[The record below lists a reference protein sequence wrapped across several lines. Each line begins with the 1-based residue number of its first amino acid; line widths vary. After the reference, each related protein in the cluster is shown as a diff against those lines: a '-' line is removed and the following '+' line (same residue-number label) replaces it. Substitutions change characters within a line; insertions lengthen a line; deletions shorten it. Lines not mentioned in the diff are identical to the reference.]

1 METKKKLAKFYIVG
15 FLLLMGF
22 DTFAQIS
29 FKNASAV
36 VEPFIINVDFFAR
49 ILSNVW
55 VYGAIAGYIGAFIV
69 WMTLLKYAPVGA
81 SFAAS
86 HLEIVSVTIVS
97 YYLFNEP
104 LNNYK
109 IIGGVLIVLG
119 VLCLAKSEQNNEQN
133 AIVKNDIK
141 N

>member
-1 METKKKLAKFYIVG
+1 MKNIKKSAKFYIIG
-15 FLLLMGF
+15 FLLLMSL
-22 DTFAQIS
+22 DTFDQIS

-36 VEPFIINVDFFAR
+36 VEPFVINVDFFVR
-49 ILSNVW
+49 ILSNIW
-55 VYGAIAGYIGAFIV
+55 VYGAIAGYIGSFII

-109 IIGGVLIVLG
+109 IIGGVLILLG
-119 VLCLAKSEQNNEQN
+119 VLCLAKDEEQHENNK
-133 AIVKNDIK
+133 A
-141 N
+141 

>member
-1 METKKKLAKFYIVG
+1 MKNSKKSAKFYIIG
-15 FLLLMGF
+15 FLLLMSL

-36 VEPFIINVDFFAR
+36 VEPFVINVDFFGR
-49 ILSNVW
+49 ILSNIW
-55 VYGAIAGYIGAFIV
+55 VYGAIAGYIGSFII

-97 YYLFNEP
+97 YYLFNES

-109 IIGGVLIVLG
+109 IIGGVLILLG
-119 VLCLAKSEQNNEQN
+119 VLCLAKDEEQHENNK
-133 AIVKNDIK
+133 A
-141 N
+141 

>member
-1 METKKKLAKFYIVG
+1 MEKEKFYIIG
-15 FLLLMGF
+15 FLLLMSL

-36 VEPFIINVDFFAR
+36 VEPFVINVDFFVR
-49 ILSNVW
+49 ILSNIW
-55 VYGAIAGYIGAFIV
+55 VYGAIAGYIGSFII

-109 IIGGVLIVLG
+109 IIGGVLILLG
-119 VLCLAKSEQNNEQN
+119 VLCLAKDEEQHENNK
-133 AIVKNDIK
+133 A
-141 N
+141 

>member
-1 METKKKLAKFYIVG
+1 MENRKKSAKFYIIG
-15 FLLLMGF
+15 FLLLMSL

-36 VEPFIINVDFFAR
+36 VEPFVINVDFFVR
-49 ILSNVW
+49 ILSNIW
-55 VYGAIAGYIGAFIV
+55 VYGAIAGYIGSFII

-109 IIGGVLIVLG
+109 IIGGVLILLG
-119 VLCLAKSEQNNEQN
+119 VLCLAKDEEQHENNK
-133 AIVKNDIK
+133 A
-141 N
+141 

>member
-1 METKKKLAKFYIVG
+1 MKNSKKSAKFYIIG
-15 FLLLMGF
+15 FLLLMSL

-36 VEPFIINVDFFAR
+36 VEPFVINVDFFGR
-49 ILSNVW
+49 ILSNIW
-55 VYGAIAGYIGAFIV
+55 VYGAIAGYIGSFII

-97 YYLFNEP
+97 YYLFNES

-109 IIGGVLIVLG
+109 IIGGVLILLG
-119 VLCLAKSEQNNEQN
+119 VLCLAKDEEQYENNK
-133 AIVKNDIK
+133 A
-141 N
+141 

>member
-1 METKKKLAKFYIVG
+1 MKNSKKSAKFYIIG
-15 FLLLMGF
+15 FLLLMSL

-36 VEPFIINVDFFAR
+36 VEPFVINVDFFVR
-49 ILSNVW
+49 ILSNIW
-55 VYGAIAGYIGAFIV
+55 VYGAIAGYIGSFII

-97 YYLFNEP
+97 YYLFNES

-109 IIGGVLIVLG
+109 IIGGVLILLG
-119 VLCLAKSEQNNEQN
+119 VLCLAKDEEQHENNK
-133 AIVKNDIK
+133 A
-141 N
+141 

>member
-1 METKKKLAKFYIVG
+1 MENSKKSAKFYIIG
-15 FLLLMGF
+15 FLLLMSL

-36 VEPFIINVDFFAR
+36 VEPFVINVDFFVR
-49 ILSNVW
+49 ILSNIW
-55 VYGAIAGYIGAFIV
+55 VYGAIAGYIGSFII

-97 YYLFNEP
+97 YYLFNES

-109 IIGGVLIVLG
+109 IIGGVLILLG
-119 VLCLAKSEQNNEQN
+119 VLCLAKDEEQHENNK
-133 AIVKNDIK
+133 A
-141 N
+141 

>member
-1 METKKKLAKFYIVG
+1 MENSKKSAKFYIIG
-15 FLLLMGF
+15 FLLLMSL

-36 VEPFIINVDFFAR
+36 VEPFVINVDFFVR
-49 ILSNVW
+49 ILSNIW
-55 VYGAIAGYIGAFIV
+55 VYGAIAGYIGFFII

-97 YYLFNEP
+97 YYLFNES

-109 IIGGVLIVLG
+109 IIGGVLILLG
-119 VLCLAKSEQNNEQN
+119 VLCLAKDEEQHENNK
-133 AIVKNDIK
+133 A
-141 N
+141 

>member
-1 METKKKLAKFYIVG
+1 MKNSKKSAKFYIIG
-15 FLLLMGF
+15 FLLLMSL

-36 VEPFIINVDFFAR
+36 VEPFLINVDFFVR
-49 ILSNVW
+49 ILSNIW
-55 VYGAIAGYIGAFIV
+55 VYGAIAGYIGSFII

-97 YYLFNEP
+97 YYLFNES

-109 IIGGVLIVLG
+109 IIGGVLILLG
-119 VLCLAKSEQNNEQN
+119 VLCLAKDEEQHENNK
-133 AIVKNDIK
+133 A
-141 N
+141 

>member
-1 METKKKLAKFYIVG
+1 MKNSKKSAKFYIIG
-15 FLLLMGF
+15 FLLLMSL
-22 DTFAQIS
+22 DTFDQIS

-36 VEPFIINVDFFAR
+36 VEPFVINVDFFVR
-49 ILSNVW
+49 ILSNIW
-55 VYGAIAGYIGAFIV
+55 VYGAIAGYIGSFII

-109 IIGGVLIVLG
+109 IIGGVLILLG
-119 VLCLAKSEQNNEQN
+119 VLCLAKDEEQHENNK
-133 AIVKNDIK
+133 A
-141 N
+141 

>member
-1 METKKKLAKFYIVG
+1 MDSKKKSAMFYIVG
-15 FLLLMGF
+15 FLLLMSF

-36 VEPFIINVDFFAR
+36 VEPFIVNVDFFVR
-49 ILSNVW
+49 ILSNIW
-55 VYGAIAGYIGAFIV
+55 VYGAIAGYIGAFII

-109 IIGGVLIVLG
+109 IIGGVLILLG
-119 VLCLAKSEQNNEQN
+119 VLCLAKDEDKHENKAE
-133 AIVKNDIK
+133 
-141 N
+141 

>member
-1 METKKKLAKFYIVG
+1 MENSKKSAKFYIVG
-15 FLLLMGF
+15 FLLLMSF

-36 VEPFIINVDFFAR
+36 VEPFIINVDFFVR
-49 ILSNVW
+49 ILSNIW
-55 VYGAIAGYIGAFIV
+55 VYGAIAGYIGAFII

-109 IIGGVLIVLG
+109 IIGGVLILLG
-119 VLCLAKSEQNNEQN
+119 VLCLAKDEEQHEHNK
-133 AIVKNDIK
+133 A
-141 N
+141 

>member
-1 METKKKLAKFYIVG
+1 MENSKKSAKFYIIG
-15 FLLLMGF
+15 FLLLMRI

-36 VEPFIINVDFFAR
+36 VEPFVINVDFFVR
-49 ILSNVW
+49 ILSNIW
-55 VYGAIAGYIGAFIV
+55 VYGAIAGYIGSFII

-109 IIGGVLIVLG
+109 IIGGVLILLG
-119 VLCLAKSEQNNEQN
+119 VLCLAKDEEQHENNK
-133 AIVKNDIK
+133 A
-141 N
+141 

>member
-1 METKKKLAKFYIVG
+1 MENSKKSAKFYIIG
-15 FLLLMGF
+15 FLLLMSL

-36 VEPFIINVDFFAR
+36 VEPFVINVDFFGR
-49 ILSNVW
+49 ILSNIW
-55 VYGAIAGYIGAFIV
+55 VYGAIAGYIGSFII

-97 YYLFNEP
+97 YYLFNES

-109 IIGGVLIVLG
+109 IIGGVLILLG
-119 VLCLAKSEQNNEQN
+119 VLCLAKDEEQHENNK
-133 AIVKNDIK
+133 A
-141 N
+141 

>member
-1 METKKKLAKFYIVG
+1 MENSKKSAKFYIIG
-15 FLLLMGF
+15 FLLLMRL

-36 VEPFIINVDFFAR
+36 VEPFVINVDFFVR
-49 ILSNVW
+49 ILSNIW
-55 VYGAIAGYIGAFIV
+55 VYGAIAGYIGSFII

-109 IIGGVLIVLG
+109 IIGGVLILLG
-119 VLCLAKSEQNNEQN
+119 VLCLAKDEEQHENNK
-133 AIVKNDIK
+133 A
-141 N
+141 

>member
-1 METKKKLAKFYIVG
+1 MKNSKKSAKFYIIG
-15 FLLLMGF
+15 FLLLMSL

-36 VEPFIINVDFFAR
+36 VEPFVINVDFFVR
-49 ILSNVW
+49 ILSNIW
-55 VYGAIAGYIGAFIV
+55 VYGAIAGYIGSFII

-109 IIGGVLIVLG
+109 IIGGVLILLG
-119 VLCLAKSEQNNEQN
+119 VLCLAKDEEQHENNKHN
-133 AIVKNDIK
+133 KA
-141 N
+141 

>member
-1 METKKKLAKFYIVG
+1 MENSKKSAKFYIIG
-15 FLLLMGF
+15 FLLLMSL

-36 VEPFIINVDFFAR
+36 VEPFVINVDFFVR
-49 ILSNVW
+49 ILSNIW
-55 VYGAIAGYIGAFIV
+55 VYGAIAGYIGSFII

-97 YYLFNEP
+97 YYLFNES

-109 IIGGVLIVLG
+109 IIGGVLILLG
-119 VLCLAKSEQNNEQN
+119 VLCLAKDEEQYENNK
-133 AIVKNDIK
+133 A
-141 N
+141 